1 MSESQLQS
9 CTMCSYCTTNPR
21 QLLNHV
27 FTIHRHDPNFH
38 VYCSHCMRS
47 YKKLSA
53 YRKHISRGCTVPVV
67 EDITTEQRSLCPSS
81 SEIPEGDTY
90 NTLINGDPG
99 VENPTNMNRLSIL
112 NEVPLFDLCVCIP
125 HDIMH
130 VLLEGVLPRH
140 CKMLLRYYIVDQR
153 LFTVKYLNQQIKAF
167 KYGYSEKAGA
177 PRQIDGERL
186 ILNLCSQ
193 VSVIMYNTCVIRV

>member
-1 MSESQLQS
+1 MYDQVFRPLFTGKFKETPILHVHVRIWLSPVFIFGLHSQLKCEQLQ
-9 CTMCSYCTTNPR
+9 PR
-21 QLLNHV
+21 RLDQ
-27 FTIHRHDPNFH
+27 HRR
-38 VYCSHCMRS
+38 HCA
-47 YKKLSA
+47 LVA
-53 YRKHISRGCTVPVV
+53 T
-67 EDITTEQRSLCPSS
+67 
-81 SEIPEGDTY
+81 
-90 NTLINGDPG
+90 GDPTFSNEYG
-99 VENPTNMNRLSIL
+99 VNRLSIL

-186 ILNLCSQ
+186 TSDDTKFVQSGKCDY
-193 VSVIMYNTCVIRV
+193 V